1 MFSSLA
7 ILVKENEG
15 ISSPVWGLLSQY
27 ISVRSSQEAGRVI
40 GE

>member
-1 MFSSLA
+1 MLSSLA

-15 ISSPVWGLLSQY
+15 IRRPVWGLLSQY
-27 ISVRSSQEAGRVI
+27 ISVASSQEAGCVI